1 MPKHTATL
9 FILLCILLGLT
20 YFMGCKPDASR
31 ESPSEQPQEDSLDKI
46 LSETIIHNQLK
57 KAIHY
62 SIRISR
68 PGEKSMKKIIM
79 PDNVDRYP
87 GDLALELTFKRD
99 KKAITYRLNP
109 GILYSFRYDKDNKS
123 DVFTSGREKSDIE
136 EPVPFVTT
144 PMDVVERMLEMA
156 GVNKDDILYDLG
168 CGDGRIVIMAARK
181 YGAQGVGID
190 LDPRRI
196 RESNLNAEAARIAN
210 LVEFRVQ
217 DVFNADFTD
226 ATVVTLYLIMDVN
239 EELRPHLER
248 QLKNGTYVVSHSYP
262 IPGWAG
268 KLIDY
273 ETMQTEDGEKHFIYL
288 YQR

>member
-1 MPKHTATL
+1 
-9 FILLCILLGLT
+9 
-20 YFMGCKPDASR
+20 MGCKQDSSR
-31 ESPSEQPQEDSLDKI
+31 ESPSKQAQEDSLGKI
-46 LSETIIHNQLK
+46 LNETIIHNRLK

-62 SIRISR
+62 SIRLSR
-68 PGEKSMKKIIM
+68 PGEKAMKKIIM

-109 GILYSFRYDKDNKS
+109 GILYSFRYDKDKKL
-123 DVFTSGREKSDIE
+123 DVFTAGREKSDVE

-144 PMDVVERMLEMA
+144 PMDVVKRMLEMA
-156 GVNKDDILYDLG
+156 RVDKDDILYDLG
-168 CGDGRIVIMAARK
+168 CGDGRIVIMAAK
-181 YGAQGVGID
+181 EYGARGVGID
-190 LDPRRI
+190 LGPQRI
-196 RESNLNAEAARIAN
+196 KESKLNAETARIED
-210 LVEFRVQ
+210 LVEFREQ
-217 DVFNADFTD
+217 DVFKADFTD

-248 QLKNGTYVVSHSYP
+248 QLKDGTYIVSHSYP

-268 KLIDY
+268 KLIDH
-273 ETMQTEDGEKHFIYL
+273 ETMEAADGEKHFIYL